1 MSPAYVVTDN
11 GIFNSSISIDF
22 TYISTTRNYSSVEAE
37 AKPITVINIIQS
49 VLACVGII
57 GNCTV
62 VIALVNNKKF
72 RTKIP
77 NIFIINQVNC
87 IFNKNLDCD
96 GHRLDSKIL
105 KKEVQLVKNLKN
117 KRFNW

>member
-1 MSPAYVVTDN
+1 MNPSYLVTDN
-11 GIFNSSISIDF
+11 GIFNSSISIYF
-22 TYISTTRNYSSVEAE
+22 TYTSTVANYSSVVDLTE
-37 AKPITVINIIQS
+37 AKPITLINVIQS

-57 GNCTV
+57 RNCTV

-87 IFNKNLDCD
+87 ISYIFIYVIKT
-96 GHRLDSKIL
+96 
-105 KKEVQLVKNLKN
+105 
-117 KRFNW
+117 